1 MDQPRP
7 TVERVPSRRSV
18 PTVVGLIAVLLTG
31 LLAWQGFEDRS
42 ITSETPALPPVAIGS
57 PSPGEMA
64 SPTTSQGADPSA
76 QPRSL
81 PSPDIGPLERAGDF
95 ALAPRPG
102 SALVQC
108 TYSRLRDG
116 RRYFRELEVQP
127 PLVSAYND
135 AEGALDVRSIAWRVE
150 LQSTQSENVFDQ
162 DWITVARSR
171 RQVATA
177 TGPTINLYPLSIAYR
192 VPRGDATSIL
202 RALVIVEWYTRNLEL
217 AGRVEQVADSYREAN
232 DPLSEVRPEGCRAAR
247 LTA

>member
-18 PTVVGLIAVLLTG
+18 PTAVGLIAVLLTG
-31 LLAWQGFEDRS
+31 LLIWQPWEDRPAAP
-42 ITSETPALPPVAIGS
+42 ETPAVPPVAIGS
-57 PSPGEMA
+57 PSPSEMA
-64 SPTTSQGADPSA
+64 SPTASHGAGPSSP
-76 QPRSL
+76 PRPL
-81 PSPDIGPLERAGDF
+81 PSPDLGPLQQAGDF

-108 TYSRLRDG
+108 AYSRLLGG

-127 PLVSAYND
+127 PMVSAYND
-135 AEGALDVRSIAWRVE
+135 AEGALDVRSVAWRVE
-150 LQSTQSENVFDQ
+150 LQSSQPENRLDL

-192 VPRGDATSIL
+192 MPRDEATSVL

-217 AGRVEQVADSYREAN
+217 AGRVERIADSYLEAN
-232 DPLSEVRPEGCRAAR
+232 DRISELRREGCRAVR
-247 LTA
+247 